1 MKLYQGKKKKT
12 KLFKKYDYPSWKMD
26 KSGEVA
32 RKVYNSA
39 TWWPCY
45 INDLKACSQEGTGF
59 QVVEYKIGEGVKSI
73 KINKPAKK
81 KTKVPKKLKKLGFKK
96 EHEEDGFVMFS
107 LSPASLKP
115 KNK

>member
-1 MKLYQGKKKKT
+1 M
-12 KLFKKYDYPSWKMD
+12 
-26 KSGEVA
+26 
-32 RKVYNSA
+32 
-39 TWWPCY
+39 
-45 INDLKACSQEGTGF
+45 
-59 QVVEYKIGEGVKSI
+59 YK
-73 KINKPAKK
+73 KK